1 MEIVLADLAM
11 VAGNLLLGQRKMVWK
26 DCKEPEQEI
35 IRIIEMND
43 KIDIIDIIENLK

>member
-1 MEIVLADLAM
+1 METILVDQW
-11 VAGNLLLGQRKMVWK
+11 LLHGREKMARVWK
-26 DCKEPEQEI
+26 NCNQPEQEI